1 MISKAQY
8 FKLIRQLR
16 ACLEAN
22 SSGVSFLTDFKMIQP
37 DDPCWPKPEE
47 IKRSQLDYADGALSS
62 SETVLPEK
70 ESALDTDSLGEQP
83 EQKQQA
89 VQKFS
94 EPENSSVCQPEDSES
109 QVTLLELRAQW
120 SNCQKCRLAET
131 RQNIVFGEGDSDAR
145 LMLIGEGPGA
155 NEDRTGIPFV
165 GKAGKL
171 LDKMIVAMGLDRK
184 QIFIANIVK
193 CRPPGNRDPLPN
205 EVEQCI
211 SALKKQIDIIKPEV
225 ILALGRVAAQTLLD
239 SKSSLG
245 KLRLK
250 WHTYQGI
257 PLLPTYHPA
266 YLLRN
271 PAAKRKSWEDLQ
283 MAMQKLGLKIDKP

>member
-16 ACLEAN
+16 ACIEAN
-22 SSGVSFLTDFKMIQP
+22 GSGVSFLTDFKMIQP
-37 DDPCWPKPEE
+37 QDPCWPKPEE
-47 IKRSQLDYADGALSS
+47 IKRSQLDYADAVLASS
-62 SETVLPEK
+62 VTDLPEK
-70 ESALDTDSLGEQP
+70 ELGVDTDSRGEQ
-83 EQKQQA
+83 QKQQQA
-89 VQKFS
+89 TQVLS
-94 EPENSSVCQPEDSES
+94 EPENDSSYQSDSNSES
-109 QVTLLELRAQW
+109 QMTLLELRAQW

-131 RQNIVFGEGDSDAR
+131 RQNLVFGEGDSDAR

-171 LDKMIVAMGLDRK
+171 LDKMIIAMGLDRK

-193 CRPPGNRDPLPN
+193 CRPPGNRDPLLD

-211 SALKKQIDIIKPEV
+211 PALKKQIEIIKPEV
-225 ILALGRVAAQTLLD
+225 ILALGRVAAQTLLA
-239 SKSSLG
+239 SNSSLG
-245 KLRLK
+245 TMRLK

-271 PAAKRKSWEDLQ
+271 PAAKRKSWQDLQ
-283 MAMQKLGLKIDKP
+283 MAMQKLGLK